1 MITKNEIK
9 RIKSLRNKRDR
20 KEQQLFIA
28 EGEKTVLD
36 LLKSGWECQYLYA
49 LDSLAPHKEIR
60 ITSKEMERISLLK
73 NPSSVLGVFK
83 IPSNNSFN
91 EKGRIVALD
100 GITDPGNLGTIIR
113 LCDWFGI
120 STIICSLDTVD
131 CYNPKVVQATMGSL
145 SQVNCVY
152 TDLVSFLNNTQ
163 KPIYGTLLSG
173 NSVYETPFDQEGI
186 LLMGS
191 ESHGLS
197 EAVKSTIEHAIT
209 IPRFGST
216 NGAESLNVA
225 VAAAIVLGQVFKP

>member
-9 RIKSLRNKRDR
+9 RIKSLRNKKGR
-20 KEQQLFIA
+20 KEQQIFIA

-36 LLKSGWECQYLYA
+36 LLRAGWGYEQLYA
-49 LDSLAPHKEIR
+49 LESLDSYEVTRVSA
-60 ITSKEMERISLLK
+60 KEMERITLLK
-73 NPSSVLGVFK
+73 NPSTVLGVFR
-83 IPSNNSFN
+83 IPTNSKFSTA
-91 EKGRIVALD
+91 GRIVALD

-120 STIICSLDTVD
+120 STLLCSSDTVD

-145 SQVNCVY
+145 AQVNCVY
-152 TDLVSFLNNTQ
+152 MDLVPFLRETE

-173 NSVYETPFDQEGI
+173 NSIYETPLDPEGI

-197 EAVKSTIEHAIT
+197 DEVKSCIQHALT
-209 IPRFGST
+209 IPRFGSE

-225 VAAAIVLGQVFKP
+225 IAAAIVLGQAYKP

>member
-36 LLKSGWECQYLYA
+36 LLKSGWECQCLYA
-49 LDSLAPHKEIR
+49 LDSLSPYKEIR
-60 ITSKEMERISLLK
+60 ITSKEMERISSLK

-83 IPSNNSFN
+83 IPSKNSFN

-120 STIICSLDTVD
+120 STLICSLDTVD

-173 NSVYETPFDQEGI
+173 NSVYETSLDQEGI

-209 IPRFGST
+209 IPRFGSQ